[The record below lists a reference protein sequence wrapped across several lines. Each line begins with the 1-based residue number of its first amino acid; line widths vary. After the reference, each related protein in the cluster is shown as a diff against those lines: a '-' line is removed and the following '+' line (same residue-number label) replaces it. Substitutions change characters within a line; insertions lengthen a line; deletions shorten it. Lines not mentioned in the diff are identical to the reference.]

1 MIQLKAVLVTVVYS
15 FIMTFVLLKIVDG
28 LLGLRVAEQ
37 DERIG
42 LDLTQHRESG
52 YTMLE

>member
-1 MIQLKAVLVTVVYS
+1 VTIVYS
-15 FIMTFVLLKIVDG
+15 AVMTYVLLKVVDK
-28 LLGLRVAEQ
+28 LMGLRVSEQ

-52 YTMLE
+52 YTTLE